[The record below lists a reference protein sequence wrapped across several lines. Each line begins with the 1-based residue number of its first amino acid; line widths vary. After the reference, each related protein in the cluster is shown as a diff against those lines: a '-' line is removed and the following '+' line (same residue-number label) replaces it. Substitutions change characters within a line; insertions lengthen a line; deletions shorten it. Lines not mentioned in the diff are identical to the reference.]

1 MSNLTAKPITP
12 GTGDFVKPGQTIIVH
27 YTGKLNDENGLIFD
41 SSEERNS
48 PFEFTVGVGQV
59 IQGWEVGILGDG
71 DKIKPM
77 QVGEVRFL
85 TIPPNMGYGA
95 SGAGNVIP
103 PNATLFFKVSLL
115 GIK

>member
-71 DKIKPM
+71 DQIKPM

-85 TIPPNMGYGA
+85 TIPPNMGYGRSA
-95 SGAGNVIP
+95 RERIPENSTLIFEVNVI
-103 PNATLFFKVSLL
+103 